1 MESDNRVQET
11 LIQGMRDLQNLLVHI
26 QTVLQEIGIPVLRS
40 GGGLTFSGFSF
51 QVDKDAPVDWIG
63 HHIDRSELLIYQI
76 QDRVLPKGC
85 PLSNLKRLQ
94 ARQYER
100 TMLLNEDSF
109 FFKSERDQ
117 MDAIAEFLTETVE
130 YLRGLPPE
138 DEDAPTEP
146 FIPVI
151 DRNR

>member
-40 GGGLTFSGFSF
+40 GGGLTFCGFSF

-63 HHIDRSELLIYQI
+63 HHIDRPEILIYQI
-76 QDRVLPKGC
+76 QDRVLPKDC

-100 TMLLNEDSF
+100 TMELNEDSF
-109 FFKSERDQ
+109 FFKSDRDQ
-117 MDAIAEFLTETVE
+117 MDAIGEFLSETVE